1 MDIWGG
7 KALPCPLPPPPR
19 PPPPPPLPPPPP
31 SPHRIVVVHRKW
43 AAWINNLKFIAAN
56 GCVQGS
62 NFLIFCLLMIYKP
75 LCNASAAVCTHFY
88 LGIVAL
94 IFTLHLTCLALY
106 CECCQSPLL
115 SLFSCPLSSYTRLIL
130 NIIIPNDV
138 YLQLCYHQFCFPTV
152 AIWLVK
158 P

>member
-1 MDIWGG
+1 MQLSCHAYCLLHGPWRLMVNISSIYLQWRQNSSFTQEMSC
-7 KALPCPLPPPPR
+7 LNQQ
-19 PPPPPPLPPPPP
+19 
-31 SPHRIVVVHRKW
+31 SQVYW
-43 AAWINNLKFIAAN
+43 
-56 GCVQGS
+56 CVQGS

-88 LGIVAL
+88 PGIVAL

-106 CECCQSPLL
+106 CECCQSPLP